1 MVKNTE
7 IKMMKSKHEVCDI
20 LMPSLFNVSLNSTAF
35 LIPLEHIIL
44 HIFKISSLCTASPP
58 KKSDFF
64 LREAGGCTQTN

>member
-7 IKMMKSKHEVCDI
+7 IKMMKSKHEVRDI

-35 LIPLEHIIL
+35 WIPLEYIIL

-64 LREAGGCTQTN
+64 